1 MNRLVR
7 GVHPSVW
14 ALRVVVVLGP
24 LVALW
29 SAAPSGHVPSPFVV
43 AVVAVLGLG
52 YAARPENFSGP
63 IVMAVVLLWWALSV
77 GSAMPVGSLV
87 AAGGFVA
94 AHVAGVLLGY
104 GPPRMPVDADL
115 ALMWAFRGAASWLA
129 AALVWFA
136 ADAYSGHAT
145 PTSFWLVGLAT
156 ALVGAVVAAVVVPTR
171 DLRDGS

>member
-1 MNRLVR
+1 VNRLVR
-7 GVHPSVW
+7 GVHTSVW
-14 ALRVVVVLGP
+14 ALRLVVLLGP

-43 AVVAVLGLG
+43 ALVAVLGIG

-63 IVMAVVLLWWALSV
+63 IVMAVVLLWWALSI
-77 GSAMPVGSLV
+77 GSAMPVGALV
-87 AAGGFVA
+87 AAAGLVA
-94 AHVAGVLLGY
+94 AHVAAVLLGY
-104 GPPRMPVDADL
+104 GPPQMPVDTDL
-115 ALMWAFRGAASWLA
+115 ALRWAFRAAASWLA
-129 AALVWFA
+129 ALVVWVA

-156 ALVGAVVAAVVVPTR
+156 ALVGAVVAAVVVPAR